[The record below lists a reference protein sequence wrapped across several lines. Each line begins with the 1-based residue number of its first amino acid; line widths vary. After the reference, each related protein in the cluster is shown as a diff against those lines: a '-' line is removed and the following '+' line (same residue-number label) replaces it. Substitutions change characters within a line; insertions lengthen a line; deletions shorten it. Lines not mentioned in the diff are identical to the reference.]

1 MKWYEVETLRKRH
14 GLSQAALAEKIGISQ
29 SALGNYERGTRAPD
43 KDVIVA
49 LARFF
54 YVSCD
59 FLLGCPAHPAA
70 PLWGPPAV
78 AEFLHTLP
86 PDERHAIADL
96 AMRKPDALRKLL
108 MAAVNLQK
116 R

>member
-54 YVSCD
+54 DVSCD

-70 PLWGPPAV
+70 PLWVPPRRRRIFSYA
-78 AEFLHTLP
+78 P
-86 PDERHAIADL
+86 P
-96 AMRKPDALRKLL
+96 
-108 MAAVNLQK
+108 
-116 R
+116 

>member
-54 YVSCD
+54 DVSCD

-70 PLWGPPAV
+70 PLWVPP
-78 AEFLHTLP
+78 P
-86 PDERHAIADL
+86 PPNFFIRSPLTSDT
-96 AMRKPDALRKLL
+96 
-108 MAAVNLQK
+108 Q
-116 R
+116 